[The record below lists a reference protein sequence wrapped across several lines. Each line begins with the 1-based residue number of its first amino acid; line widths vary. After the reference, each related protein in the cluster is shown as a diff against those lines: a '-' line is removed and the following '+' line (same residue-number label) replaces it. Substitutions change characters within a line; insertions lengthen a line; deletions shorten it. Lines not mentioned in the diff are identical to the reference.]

1 MNYPFKKV
9 IIDINNYFYLRKTIK
24 KNMNSIEWDKF
35 RLRVDWLGRIYTVIN
50 LPPEVIHSPDLPEQ
64 IRPAYIIEQSRPLNE
79 YLTKL
84 NLQEIIIPE
93 INPIPN
99 SISWLI
105 LYKPYLQ
112 VLSWKWI
119 FLRLIMILIITWLQ
133 YKFEFISWTFDLI
146 SKLYSFML

>member
-64 IRPAYIIEQSRPLNE
+64 IRPAYIIEESRPLNE

-99 SISWLI
+99 SI
-105 LYKPYLQ
+105 
-112 VLSWKWI
+112 
-119 FLRLIMILIITWLQ
+119 TWL
-133 YKFEFISWTFDLI
+133 
-146 SKLYSFML
+146 

>member
-64 IRPAYIIEQSRPLNE
+64 IRPAYIIEESRPLNE

-119 FLRLIMILIITWLQ
+119 FLRLIMILIIIWLQ
-133 YKFEFISWTFDLI
+133 YKFEFISWAFDLI
-146 SKLYSFML
+146 LKLYSFML